1 MGEWLKMNGEAIYG
15 TKPWTYQNDSYAKN
29 PEVWY
34 TSKNEIVYAIMLGWP
49 NEELLKLGDAHAGS
63 TTEIQLIGLNQNL
76 DFVQEETNLVINLPS
91 FLKVFKV
98 CPSCQWASVLKLK
111 NVNAAFNS
119 SYLDYLDEDKIKIEV
134 NKT

>member
-1 MGEWLKMNGEAIYG
+1 MKNRGYAASCR
-15 TKPWTYQNDSYAKN
+15 TKRIEHK
-29 PEVWY
+29 
-34 TSKNEIVYAIMLGWP
+34 
-49 NEELLKLGDAHAGS
+49 GDLEQVKGK
-63 TTEIQLIGLNQNL
+63 EYKDL